1 MNSANQEN
9 LGSFAPGK
17 PYDDDRFL
25 QPNIVVNNLSVDYKV
40 SAGLFGRRKQEVV
53 HALQP
58 FSFAAFEG
66 EFIGLVGRNG
76 SGKSTLLRVIAG
88 LESPTTGT
96 VYASSRPSLVGV
108 SAALNPEL
116 TGRQNIIL
124 GCLAMGLKKNQIDEA
139 MQKVIDLAGIGTAID
154 RPMRTYSSGMGAR
167 LRFAISL
174 AAKPRIMLVDEA
186 LSTGDAAYAERS
198 AQAMKE
204 VLDQAGTVF
213 LVTHAAQTI
222 EELCNR
228 AIWLDYG
235 EFVMDGDARQV
246 ARKYRWF
253 AHNLAQGNN
262 ETAAQLLAEAK
273 ALGAQGYVAD
283 SPEETDEH

>member
-1 MNSANQEN
+1 MNSASQEG
-9 LGSFAPGK
+9 LGSFAPSK
-17 PYDDDRFL
+17 PYGSEHFL

-40 SAGLFGRRKQEVV
+40 SGGLFTRHKQEIV
-53 HALQP
+53 HALKP

-66 EFIGLVGRNG
+66 EFIGLIGRNG
-76 SGKSTLLRVIAG
+76 AGKSTLLRVMAG

-116 TGRQNIIL
+116 TGRQNIVL
-124 GCLAMGLKKNQIDEA
+124 GCLAMGLTKDQLDEA
-139 MQKVIDLAGIGTAID
+139 MQKVIDLAGIGAAID

-174 AAKPRIMLVDEA
+174 ATRPRIMLVDEA

-235 EFVMDGDARQV
+235 EFVMNGDARQV

-253 AHNLAQGNN
+253 AHNLAQGNA
-262 ETAAQLLAEAK
+262 ETAAQLLADAK
-273 ALGAQGYVAD
+273 AEGARGYILD
-283 SPEETDEH
+283 DPEETSKR

>member
-17 PYDDDRFL
+17 PYDPEHFL

-40 SAGLFGRRKQEVV
+40 SGGLFTRRQREVV

-88 LESPTTGT
+88 LESPTIGT

-116 TGRQNIIL
+116 TGRENIIL
-124 GCLAMGLKKNQIDEA
+124 GCLAMGLKKNQLDEA
-139 MQKVIDLAGIGTAID
+139 MQKVIDLAGIGSAID

-204 VLDQAGTVF
+204 VLEQAGTVF

-235 EFVMDGDARQV
+235 EFVMNGDARQV

-253 AHNLAQGNN
+253 AHNLAQGNT

-273 ALGAQGYVAD
+273 AEGARGYVLD
-283 SPEETDEH
+283 DPHETDEH